1 MNFDLLRKM
10 RRHTIVE
17 SCIMQACKILVK
29 AMMDKESENHIEE
42 VGLSNNNI
50 TCRVPDVTSQ
60 NDCYPSRWIS
70 KQNKCISVSG
80 MRAI

>member
-60 NDCYPSRWIS
+60 NDCYPSR
-70 KQNKCISVSG
+70 
-80 MRAI
+80 